1 MVEQNPGLYAET
13 MSTSR
18 AEFFGGTVR
27 WVCFSLWH
35 SAVALTVPLLALWAP
50 DSSGK
55 SSGGLTAFGTTAY
68 TAIVLI
74 VNLKVGTMR
83 SSPYRHIIAV
93 PCCLQSNAASCSS
106 PGCDTSGATGQHLH
120 HLVCRL

>member
-13 MSTSR
+13 MSTRR
-18 AEFFGGTVR
+18 ADFFGGTVR
-27 WVCFSLWH
+27 WVCFALWH

-55 SSGGLTAFGTTAY
+55 NSGGLTAFGTTAY

-74 VNLKVGTMR
+74 VNFKVRSQLLKLKQVQVIT
-83 SSPYRHIIAV
+83 SSQLHAPNDQAQ
-93 PCCLQSNAASCSS
+93 PTSCCNLA
-106 PGCDTSGATGQHLH
+106 
-120 HLVCRL
+120 